1 MKESDAYSRYLK
13 DISPYERISPEREA
27 ELSRVIQTCSNA
39 EQVEAAV
46 SELIHS
52 NLRLVI
58 HCQKEFE
65 KYRTSSR
72 LSAMDLI
79 AEGNIGL
86 MKAAKKFNC
95 GVHDPADGN
104 APDRESVRFSTY
116 ACKCIKSHMIRA
128 IKKAR
133 FIHVPEH
140 HFSYWSEMDKLQRE
154 HDNTLTDSELCD
166 RMDLSGD
173 ALAFIKLS
181 AGSGVCMLEELTG
194 EDTDN
199 SWSDFIANEDSPCPS
214 EEAGR
219 HDLRAFLFS
228 EMNNLAPRTKQII
241 TMLYFNESAPT
252 LKDLSL
258 MFGISSERCRQ
269 ICVQGLTSLRRQM
282 FARRK
287 GIEPTLHAE
296 AFAA

>member
-1 MKESDAYSRYLK
+1 MKESDTYSRYLA
-13 DISPYERISPEREA
+13 DISRYERITPEREA
-27 ELSRVIQTCSNA
+27 ELSQVIQTCPNA

-65 KYRTSSR
+65 KYRASSR
-72 LSAMDLI
+72 LNAMDLI

-86 MKAAKKFNC
+86 MKAAQKFNS
-95 GVHDPADGN
+95 AANESDGFSDHE
-104 APDRESVRFSTY
+104 PIRFSTY

-140 HFSYWSEMDKLQRE
+140 HFGYWGEIEKLQNE
-154 HDNTLTDSELCD
+154 NGNALTDSELCD
-166 RMDLSGD
+166 RMDLSGE
-173 ALAFIKLS
+173 ALACIRMS
-181 AGSGVCMLEELTG
+181 AGSGICMLEELTS
-194 EDTDN
+194 EDSDN
-199 SWSDFIANEDSPCPS
+199 SWSDFIASEDSPCPS
-214 EEAGR
+214 EEAER

-228 EMNNLAPRTKQII
+228 EMDSLAPRTRQII

-252 LKDLSL
+252 LKDLSN

-269 ICVQGLTSLRRQM
+269 ICAQGLTSLKRQM
-282 FARRK
+282 FSRRK
-287 GIEPTLHAE
+287 GIAPGLHAE

>member
-1 MKESDAYSRYLK
+1 MKESDTYSRYLA
-13 DISPYERISPEREA
+13 DISRYERITPEREA
-27 ELSRVIQTCSNA
+27 ELSQVIQTCPNA

-65 KYRTSSR
+65 KYRASSR
-72 LSAMDLI
+72 LNAMDLI

-86 MKAAKKFNC
+86 MKAAKKFNSAAN
-95 GVHDPADGN
+95 DPDG
-104 APDRESVRFSTY
+104 ATDREPIRFSTY

-140 HFSYWSEMDKLQRE
+140 HFGYWGEIEKLQNE
-154 HDNTLTDSELCD
+154 NGNSLTDSELCD
-166 RMDLSGD
+166 RMDLSGE
-173 ALAFIKLS
+173 ALACIRMS
-181 AGSGVCMLEELTG
+181 AGSGICMLEELTS
-194 EDTDN
+194 EDSDN
-199 SWSDFIANEDSPCPS
+199 SWSDFIASEDSPCPS
-214 EEAGR
+214 EEAER
-219 HDLRAFLFS
+219 HDLRAFLFN
-228 EMNNLAPRTKQII
+228 EMNSLAPRTKQII

-252 LKDLSL
+252 LKDLST

-269 ICVQGLTSLRRQM
+269 ICVQGLTSLKRQM
-282 FARRK
+282 FARRR
-287 GIEPTLHAE
+287 GIEPTLAAE

>member
-1 MKESDAYSRYLK
+1 MKESDAYSRYLA
-13 DISPYERISPEREA
+13 DISRYERITPEREA
-27 ELSRVIQTCSNA
+27 ELSQVIQTCPNA

-65 KYRTSSR
+65 KYRASSR
-72 LSAMDLI
+72 LNTMDLI

-86 MKAAKKFNC
+86 MKAAQKFNS
-95 GVHDPADGN
+95 DANDFDGS
-104 APDRESVRFSTY
+104 PDHEPIRFSTY

-140 HFSYWSEMDKLQRE
+140 HFGYWGEIEKLQSE
-154 HDNTLTDSELCD
+154 NGNTLTDSELCD
-166 RMDLSGD
+166 RMDLSGE
-173 ALAFIKLS
+173 ALACIRMS
-181 AGSGVCMLEELTG
+181 AGSGICMLEELTS
-194 EDTDN
+194 EDSDN
-199 SWSDFIANEDSPCPS
+199 SWSDFIAGEDSPCPS
-214 EEAGR
+214 EEAER
-219 HDLRAFLFS
+219 HDLRAFLFN
-228 EMNNLAPRTKQII
+228 EMNSLAPRTRQII

-252 LKDLSL
+252 LKDLSN

-269 ICVQGLTSLRRQM
+269 ICVQGLTSLKRQM
-282 FARRK
+282 FSRRK
-287 GIEPTLHAE
+287 GIEPSLRAE

>member
-1 MKESDAYSRYLK
+1 MKESDTYSRYLA
-13 DISPYERISPEREA
+13 DISRYERITPEREA
-27 ELSRVIQTCSNA
+27 ELSQVIQTCTNE

-65 KYRTSSR
+65 KYRSSSR
-72 LSAMDLI
+72 LNAMDLI

-86 MKAAKKFNC
+86 MKAAKNFNSAAN
-95 GVHDPADGN
+95 DPDG
-104 APDRESVRFSTY
+104 ATDREPIRFSTY

-140 HFSYWSEMDKLQRE
+140 HFGYWGEIEKLQNE
-154 HDNTLTDSELCD
+154 NGNSLTDSELCD
-166 RMDLSGD
+166 RMDLSGE
-173 ALAFIKLS
+173 ALACIRMS
-181 AGSGVCMLEELTG
+181 AGSGICMLEELTS
-194 EDTDN
+194 EDSDN
-199 SWSDFIANEDSPCPS
+199 SWSDFIASEDSPCPS
-214 EEAGR
+214 EETER
-219 HDLRAFLFS
+219 HDLRAFLFN
-228 EMNNLAPRTKQII
+228 EMNSLAPRTKQII

-252 LKDLSL
+252 LKDLSN

-269 ICVQGLTSLRRQM
+269 ICVQGLTSLKRQM

-287 GIEPTLHAE
+287 GIEPTLHSE

>member
-1 MKESDAYSRYLK
+1 MKESDAYSRYLA
-13 DISPYERISPEREA
+13 DISQYDRITPEREA
-27 ELSRVIQTCSNA
+27 ELSRVIQTCPNA

-65 KYRTSSR
+65 KYRASSR
-72 LSAMDLI
+72 LSALDLI

-86 MKAAKKFNC
+86 MKAAKKFNSANNDDA
-95 GVHDPADGN
+95 GD
-104 APDRESVRFSTY
+104 PDREPIRFSTY

-140 HFSYWSEMDKLQRE
+140 HFSYWGEIEKLQSE
-154 HDNTLTDSELCD
+154 NGNALSDSELCE

-173 ALAFIKLS
+173 ALAFIKMS

-194 EDTDN
+194 EDSDN
-199 SWSDFIANEDSPCPS
+199 SWSDFIASEDSPCPS
-214 EEAGR
+214 EEAER
-219 HDLRAFLFS
+219 HDLRTFLLN
-228 EMNNLAPRTKQII
+228 EMNNLAPRTRQII

-252 LKDLSL
+252 LKDLSQ

-269 ICVQGLTSLRRQM
+269 ICAQGLTSLKRQM
-282 FARRK
+282 FARRN
-287 GIEPTLHAE
+287 GITPGLRTE

>member
-1 MKESDAYSRYLK
+1 MKESDAYSRYLA
-13 DISPYERISPEREA
+13 DISQYDRITPEREA
-27 ELSRVIQTCSNA
+27 ELSRVIQTCPNA

-65 KYRTSSR
+65 KYRASSR
-72 LSAMDLI
+72 LSTLDLI

-86 MKAAKKFNC
+86 MKAAKKFNSANNDDAD
-95 GVHDPADGN
+95 DPN
-104 APDRESVRFSTY
+104 REPIRFSTY

-140 HFSYWSEMDKLQRE
+140 HFSYWGEIEKLQNE
-154 HDNTLTDSELCD
+154 NGNTLSDSELCD

-194 EDTDN
+194 EDSDN
-199 SWSDFIANEDSPCPS
+199 SWSDFIASEDSPCPS
-214 EEAGR
+214 EEAER
-219 HDLRAFLFS
+219 HDLRAFLLN
-228 EMNNLAPRTKQII
+228 EMNNLAPRTRQII

-252 LKDLSL
+252 LKDLSE

-269 ICVQGLTSLRRQM
+269 ICVQGLTSLKRQM
-282 FARRK
+282 FARRS
-287 GIEPTLHAE
+287 GIEPTLCAG

>member
-1 MKESDAYSRYLK
+1 MKESDAYSRYLA
-13 DISPYERISPEREA
+13 DISPYERITPEREA
-27 ELSRVIQTCSNA
+27 ELSGVIQTCKNA

-65 KYRTSSR
+65 KYRASSR
-72 LSAMDLI
+72 LTTLDLI

-86 MKAAKKFNC
+86 MKAAKKFNS
-95 GVHDPADGN
+95 GARDHDGE
-104 APDRESVRFSTY
+104 PDREPIRFSTY

-140 HFSYWSEMDKLQRE
+140 HFSYWGEIEKLQSE
-154 HDNTLTDSELCD
+154 NGNTLTDSELCD

-173 ALAFIKLS
+173 ALAFIKMS
-181 AGSGVCMLEELTG
+181 AGSGVCRLEELTG
-194 EDTDN
+194 EDSDN
-199 SWSDFIANEDSPCPS
+199 SWSDFIASEDSPCPS
-214 EEAGR
+214 EEAER
-219 HDLRAFLFS
+219 HDLRAFLFN
-228 EMNNLAPRTKQII
+228 EMDNLAPRTRQII

-252 LKDLSL
+252 LKDLSTL
-258 MFGISSERCRQ
+258 FGISSERCRQ
-269 ICVQGLTSLRRQM
+269 ICAQGLTSLKRQM

-287 GIEPTLHAE
+287 GIEPRLQAE